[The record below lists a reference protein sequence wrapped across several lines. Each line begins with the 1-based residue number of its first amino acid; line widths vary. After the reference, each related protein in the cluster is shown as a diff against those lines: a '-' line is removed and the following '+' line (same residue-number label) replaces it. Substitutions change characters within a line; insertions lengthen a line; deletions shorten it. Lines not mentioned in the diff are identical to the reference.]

1 MDPQKKI
8 GLKHLSTRE
17 LQENTDMVEY
27 IPESVAHI
35 VVVSRNGVIVRQSQD
50 NLYKRNIDWWDNKQI
65 DYLA

>member
-35 VVVSRNGVIVRQSQD
+35 VVVSRNGVIVRQSQY
-50 NLYKRNIDWWDNKQI
+50 NLYKRNIDWWDDKQI
-65 DYLA
+65 D